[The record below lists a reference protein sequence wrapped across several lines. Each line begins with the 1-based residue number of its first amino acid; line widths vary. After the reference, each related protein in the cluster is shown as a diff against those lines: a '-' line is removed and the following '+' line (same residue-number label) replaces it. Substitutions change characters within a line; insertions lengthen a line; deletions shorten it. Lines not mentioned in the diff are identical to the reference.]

1 MFIRGNTMESRSILV
16 IAAVFGG
23 LSVVFGAFGSHSLKA
38 ILEAS
43 QLHTF
48 EVAVKYQMYHALALG
63 LVSLLS
69 RTNMTV
75 YLKRSAYFFSIG
87 TIIFSG
93 SLYLLLATGVKI
105 IGAFTPIG
113 GLCLILGWAFLIRE
127 GLNQPS

>member
-1 MFIRGNTMESRSILV
+1 MFIKGIAMESRSILV

-23 LSVVFGAFGSHSLKA
+23 LSVVFGAFGSHSLKV
-38 ILEAS
+38 ILDVS

-69 RTNMTV
+69 RTKRTV
-75 YLKRSAYFFSIG
+75 NLKRAAYFFSIG

-93 SLYLLLATGVKI
+93 SLYLLVATGVKI
-105 IGAFTPIG
+105 IGVITPIG
-113 GLCLILGWAFLIRE
+113 GLCLILGWVFLIRE